1 MRSLVLVR
9 HGDDPPDDRVVAFA
23 VERGL
28 RPVIVKPFRG
38 EPLGEPDADVA
49 GTVIYGG
56 PFNVFE
62 EDRHPFLD
70 DEARWIRTCMAA
82 GIPVLG
88 ICQGAQQIA
97 RILGAEVGPKPGEP
111 HEFGYYRIS
120 PTPDGADFMTG
131 PMYFTESHFHT
142 FDIPR
147 GAVHLAGSDAFANQ
161 AFRYGDC
168 TYALQFHP
176 EVTIEGFRRWQRAKR
191 ATYER
196 PGVQP
201 KAEQDEMM
209 LRHDAAQAEWF
220 YAFLERLFGPGAS
233 SAAQVLPDEAVPG
246 PAAPARKA
254 DVGRPHPA
262 DRAGPGHIRP
272 VRARISTMT
281 RSTPTIP
288 EGQTPQSRE

>member
-176 EVTIEGFRRWQRAKR
+176 EVTHTACGAQILRNFLFDICHCAAAWRMDDVAARAVCAHLARLGFGIIDCQMETPHLASLGARPIARRDFVAQLDASRSRDEVGGNAQLDRSIREPRPWLRPASKASGRA
-191 ATYER
+191 AAL
-196 PGVQP
+196 GA
-201 KAEQDEMM
+201 KA
-209 LRHDAAQAEWF
+209 
-220 YAFLERLFGPGAS
+220 GGAS
-233 SAAQVLPDEAVPG
+233 
-246 PAAPARKA
+246 
-254 DVGRPHPA
+254 
-262 DRAGPGHIRP
+262 
-272 VRARISTMT
+272 
-281 RSTPTIP
+281 
-288 EGQTPQSRE
+288 